1 MTTDGLTLN
10 KNISVQDSEDPIAEL
25 WEASRYGKC
34 FLIEKVSFIS
44 PDLRKFRCLIGR
56 LHFRQK
62 KCGIQ
67 IFMEKPS
74 MKEVSLVHPF
84 DLQVG
89 HIVFQNPTADGTT
102 EIIVYEGVDRSLV
115 KRLR

>member
-1 MTTDGLTLN
+1 
-10 KNISVQDSEDPIAEL
+10 
-25 WEASRYGKC
+25 
-34 FLIEKVSFIS
+34 
-44 PDLRKFRCLIGR
+44 
-56 LHFRQK
+56 
-62 KCGIQ
+62 
-67 IFMEKPS
+67 MEKPS